1 MTGWKSHIV
10 KQIFIY
16 KLFQEM
22 HPSASVFNLP
32 LYVIAALVD
41 QLSAVDSLI
50 DSMNLVHEDG
60 ETFED
65 LFKPSKIPNPHFQRL
80 YQVRWTIWYFLKT
93 FFLKTFQPFV
103 LLWFT
108 LERSALWKCRY
119 KSLALKY
126 VVTGDFCVVPGID
139 VSLKFLVSRKQGKL
153 YLCWGVH
160 NSISDIH
167 RHID

>member
-1 MTGWKSHIV
+1 MTWWKSHIV
-10 KQIFIY
+10 KWIFIY
-16 KLFQEM
+16 KLFQEV

-32 LYVIAALVD
+32 LYIIAPLAD

-50 DSMNLVHEDG
+50 DSMNLVQEDG
-60 ETFED
+60 GTFED

-80 YQVRWTIWYFLKT
+80 YQVRWTIQYFSKTLFLKV
-93 FFLKTFQPFV
+93 FHLSVFHWFMLK
-103 LLWFT
+103 
-108 LERSALWKCRY
+108 RSALWKHRY

-126 VVTGDFCVVPGID
+126 VVTSDFCIVHDID
-139 VSLKFLVSRKQGKL
+139 LSLKFLVSRKQGEL
-153 YLCWGVH
+153 YLCY

>member
-1 MTGWKSHIV
+1 M

-16 KLFQEM
+16 KLFQEV

-80 YQVRWTIWYFLKT
+80 YQVR
-93 FFLKTFQPFV
+93 
-103 LLWFT
+103 
-108 LERSALWKCRY
+108 
-119 KSLALKY
+119 
-126 VVTGDFCVVPGID
+126 
-139 VSLKFLVSRKQGKL
+139 
-153 YLCWGVH
+153 
-160 NSISDIH
+160 
-167 RHID
+167 